1 MNQQI
6 STDYFN
12 YKHQVGK
19 AKQNLE
25 DQIELAKVENE
36 ALKKQMDVIIEQEN
50 IEGTYQESLY
60 AKKTEQFAGRLR
72 KSSKK
77 NEEELNIIKV
87 QYSQV

>member
-1 MNQQI
+1 
-6 STDYFN
+6 
-12 YKHQVGK
+12 
-19 AKQNLE
+19 
-25 DQIELAKVENE
+25 
-36 ALKKQMDVIIEQEN
+36 MDAIIEQEN

-87 QYSQV
+87 QYSQVQEKYL